1 METRAHIFISDLR
14 LQARVGVNP
23 GEQGAE
29 QPVVID
35 IWVGVDS
42 LPRAARTE
50 RLRHTV
56 DYVGVAHT
64 AREVVAARHYP
75 LVESLASHIAEAV
88 LERPGATWARVRL
101 RKLKCLRYAS
111 GAGVEVELQRE
122 ERSPPP
128 RSDVLERGE
137 EAVIIG
143 GGVAGMAAALWCAR
157 LGHPALLVDAGAQL
171 GGQLHMVHGL
181 MEDLPA
187 MAPMTGLQL
196 ATRLWRQFAQHGGR
210 WVRGRLTGIEAAA
223 DACHLSIEL
232 DGKRR
237 ELAARVAILAAG
249 VRRRELGVPGER
261 ELLGRGVLR
270 TGAKGHAALAGRRVA
285 VVGGG
290 DAAYENALI
299 LAHAGAHVTLL
310 HRGELPSTRLQF
322 RDGVARERRI
332 AVRPGTEVR
341 RFVGVERLEALELET
356 PGGVETLA
364 ADAALVRIGWVPN
377 SGPLPAEWCDERGF
391 VRAGPDGQVP
401 GAPRAFVAGDLLGR
415 PAPSVAA
422 SCGSAATAA
431 AAAVAL
437 LERTA

>member
-1 METRAHIFISDLR
+1 MESRAHIFISDLR

-42 LPRAARTE
+42 LPKAARTE

-56 DYVGVAHT
+56 DYVGVTHA

-75 LVESLASHIAEAV
+75 LVESLATHIAEAV
-88 LERPGATWARVRL
+88 LDRPGAAWARVRL

-111 GAGVEVELQRE
+111 GAGVEVELHRE
-122 ERSPPP
+122 ERSPEPVP
-128 RSDVLERGE
+128 DLLDRGE
-137 EAVIIG
+137 EVVIVG

-181 MEDLPA
+181 MEDIPA
-187 MAPMTGLQL
+187 TPPMTGAQL
-196 ATRLWRQFAQHGGR
+196 AAGLWRQFAQHGGR
-210 WVRGRLTGIEAAA
+210 WVRGRLTGIEEAA
-223 DACHLSIEL
+223 DACHLAVEL

-237 ELAARVAILAAG
+237 EVAARVVILAVG
-249 VRRRELGVPGER
+249 VRRRELGVAGER
-261 ELLGRGVLR
+261 ELLGRGVLH
-270 TGAKGHAALAGRRVA
+270 TGAKGHAALTGRHVA

-299 LAHAGAHVTLL
+299 LARAGAHVTLL
-310 HRGELPSTRLQF
+310 HRGETPSARLQF
-322 RDGVARERRI
+322 RGEVARERRI
-332 AVRPGTEVR
+332 TVRPGTEVR
-341 RFVGVERLEALELET
+341 RFVGEERLEALELET
-356 PGGVETLA
+356 PGGAETLA
-364 ADAALVRIGWVPN
+364 AHAALVRVGWVPN
-377 SGPLPAEWCDERGF
+377 SGPLPAAWRDERGF

-401 GAPRAFVAGDLLGR
+401 GAPRVFVAGDLLGR

-422 SCGSAATAA
+422 SCGTAATAA
-431 AAAVAL
+431 AAAVVL